1 MTTWPDLAGRLDD
14 GVHVLPVRV
23 YYEDTDF
30 TGIVYHGAF
39 VRFFERGRSD
49 FLRLAGIHHAQLKA
63 GETGQSLAF
72 AVRTMNMDFRKPAT
86 IDDVLEVRTRLSE
99 LKGARIVLDQEICRG
114 EDLLV
119 AAHVV
124 VAVIT
129 ADGKPT
135 RLPADLARR
144 LGGL

>member
-14 GVHVLPVRV
+14 GTHVLPVRV

-30 TGIVYHGAF
+30 TGIVYHGAY

-49 FLRLAGIHHAQLKA
+49 FLRLAGIHHAQLQA
-63 GETGQSLAF
+63 GVSGQSLAF
-72 AVRTMNMDFRKPAT
+72 AVRSMNLDFRRPST
-86 IDDVLEVRTRLSE
+86 IDDVLEVRTRLTD
-99 LKGARIVLDQEICRG
+99 LRGARIVLDQEIHRG

-135 RLPADLARR
+135 RLPPDLASR
-144 LGGL
+144 LAGL